1 MSKRAS
7 MTWEK
12 QMRSKMSLLVIV
24 LAVIVPSAAPAW
36 AQLRGFVE
44 DEFQYGFFYTNF
56 DVGVSVFAGGPVES
70 FCEGEPGSAPLRV
83 FERKDGSVDL
93 KVDAKNEPIW
103 VYQSDIDPPVLVEQV
118 CTGQITPPQAFAI
131 GTANL
136 KVRISILTD
145 GTEEIFNGVN
155 GKATAADGSWWRIST
170 WADFSVI
177 DGELQGDPAEFQGVS
192 IRQIGRR

>member
-1 MSKRAS
+1 
-7 MTWEK
+7 MT
-12 QMRSKMSLLVIV
+12 QLVMVIAMIV
-24 LAVIVPSAAPAW
+24 ASAAPAW
-36 AQLRGFVE
+36 AQSPGFAA
-44 DEFQYGFFYTNF
+44 DEFQYGFFYSNF
-56 DVGVSVFAGGPVES
+56 DVGVAVFAGGPVES

-93 KVDAKNEPIW
+93 KADAKNEPIW

-118 CTGQITPPQAFAI
+118 CTGQIAPPEAFAT

-155 GKATAADGSWWRIST
+155 GKATAADGTWWKIRT
-170 WADFSVI
+170 WADFSVV
-177 DGELQGDPAEFQGVS
+177 DGELQGDPAEFQGVK
-192 IRQIGRR
+192 IHQIGPR

>member
-1 MSKRAS
+1 MRRK
-7 MTWEK
+7 MT
-12 QMRSKMSLLVIV
+12 LLVMVTAMIV
-24 LAVIVPSAAPAW
+24 ASAAPAW
-36 AQLRGFVE
+36 AQSRGFVE
-44 DEFQYGFFYTNF
+44 DEFQYGFFYANF
-56 DVGVSVFAGGPVES
+56 DAGVSVFVGGPVES

-118 CTGQITPPQAFAI
+118 CTGQIAPPEAFAT

-145 GTEEIFNGVN
+145 GTEEIFNSLN
-155 GKATAADGSWWRIST
+155 GKATAVDGTQWKIRT
-170 WADFSVI
+170 WADFSVV
-177 DGELQGDPAEFQGVS
+177 DGVLQGDPAEFQGVR
-192 IRQIGRR
+192 IQQIGPR